1 MHASSRP
8 RMQRTSRRSSS
19 SGSSCSSKCMHKRA
33 SKHWLGSLH
42 ELQACMQPSCITVLQ
57 AIVHERSL
65 ALIMRACW
73 QARRPTDTSTGHT
86 LFLAPPAS
94 GRPVALVRR
103 LCSRRRAP
111 AACGPPERCAARK
124 GNLTGKTGWIADCS
138 ARRAQC
144 RVKQVWAHRAW
155 KLARGVIANPG
166 CQGAAFLRGALQG
179 AAS

>member
-1 MHASSRP
+1 
-8 RMQRTSRRSSS
+8 
-19 SGSSCSSKCMHKRA
+19 MHKHA
-33 SKHWLGSLH
+33 GKHWLSSLH

-111 AACGPPERCAARK
+111 AASGPPERCASEGQPDRQDWFGCRLQRSQAAVPRLAGSGTPCLEPAR
-124 GNLTGKTGWIADCS
+124 AM
-138 ARRAQC
+138 R
-144 RVKQVWAHRAW
+144 
-155 KLARGVIANPG
+155 ANPG
-166 CQGAAFLRGALQG
+166 CQSVAFLRGAL
-179 AAS
+179 